1 MQRTVK
7 STRYTYIHAEMR
19 DGVPTAEI
27 RTAEVPE
34 HDSKKALRA
43 AAKLGIS
50 PTAILSAE
58 SVETLYKLDDEIFF
72 KYAVKVEGSK

>member
-7 STRYTYIHAEMR
+7 GTHYTYIHAEMR
-19 DGVPTAEI
+19 DGAPVAEI
-27 RTAEVPE
+27 RTVEVPE
-34 HDSKKALRA
+34 SDPKKALRA
-43 AAKLGIS
+43 VAKLGVT

-58 SVETLYKLDDEIFF
+58 IVENLYKLDDEIFF